1 MLSATIAPAVQSSWK
16 EFASTANCGP
26 QRELWLGRHLC
37 RSEDFRSDPLCESRP
52 VNLQIRLLILRHDRR
67 RILWLGAT
75 AHPTAEWIAR
85 QLTEACGWERAPE
98 YLIHDRD
105 RAYGEVFTWRVRAMG
120 IRDRPTS
127 PRSPSQ
133 NAYAERLIGSIR
145 RECLDYVV
153 VLGSIAHPTQS
164 LCTLRGRCYHRL
176 TQHSLPGGPLRL
188 YPDRPCTGWIA
199 PALPGA
205 FRNML

>member
-75 AHPTAEWIAR
+75 AHPTADR
-85 QLTEACGWERAPE
+85 QSVAVG
-98 YLIHDRD
+98 
-105 RAYGEVFTWRVRAMG
+105 
-120 IRDRPTS
+120 
-127 PRSPSQ
+127 PRWFRKSHRHKENISRNQ
-133 NAYAERLIGSIR
+133 EKGAFDEGDGSKPPLGR
-145 RECLDYVV
+145 GGGSC
-153 VLGSIAHPTQS
+153 VLGFDLEAGASHGHAVAVADFLNRNIVAI
-164 LCTLRGRCYHRL
+164 TL
-176 TQHSLPGGPLRL
+176 T
-188 YPDRPCTGWIA
+188 
-199 PALPGA
+199 
-205 FRNML
+205 